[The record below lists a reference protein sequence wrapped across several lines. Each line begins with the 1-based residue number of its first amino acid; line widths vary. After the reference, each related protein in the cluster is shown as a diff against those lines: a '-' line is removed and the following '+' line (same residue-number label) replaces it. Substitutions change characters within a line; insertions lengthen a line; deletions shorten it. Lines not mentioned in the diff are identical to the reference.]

1 MGMRQQDIGLPSHR
15 MNYLR
20 ATLGMLAVVAL
31 QACGGSEE
39 EGSRGPSG
47 GQRGAWGGR
56 PGGAEIASIP
66 VKTETVE
73 RAEMTSYIETHARLE
88 AERWV
93 DVVARAQGLVERLA
107 AEEGDAVQ
115 AGDILV
121 QLEKRELKLQMEQ
134 ARVAVEGANAR
145 HDRAKTLHE
154 RQLVSQEEF
163 EDATHQLQNAKVNL
177 SEARLQ
183 LEYADVRASIAG
195 VVMVRN
201 VEQGDLVRSNEV
213 VFSVADLEPLQA
225 KIRVPEKRMTQLRKG
240 QEARVSVDPVP
251 DRVFPAQVRMIN
263 PGVDPASGTVKVTL
277 DVPTGGV
284 LQPGMFATIR
294 IVTDRRP
301 DALVIP
307 KKALVLE
314 TDEEDVFV
322 VREGKAARVQVELGY
337 VDGDRVEVRSGL
349 RPGDQVVTVGHEG
362 LKEGASVRI
371 VGADIA
377 NTPSPVVEAD
387 GQGQRALPDS
397 ARFVARAKERG
408 LSDED
413 AAARY
418 TAMKKRMA
426 EGGSRSRGDR

>member
-1 MGMRQQDIGLPSHR
+1 MRQQHSDKQPRSLT
-15 MNYLR
+15 YLR
-20 ATLGMLAVVAL
+20 LILGSLAVVAL

-39 EGSRGPSG
+39 EGGSRPSG
-47 GQRGAWGGR
+47 AQRGAWGDRSG
-56 PGGAEIASIP
+56 GGATASIP
-66 VKTETVE
+66 VKTEAVE

-93 DVVARAQGLVERLA
+93 DVVSRTQGLVERLA
-107 AEEGDAVQ
+107 VEEGDEVQ
-115 AGDILV
+115 AGDVLV
-121 QLEKRELKLQMEQ
+121 QLDKSELKLQMEQ
-134 ARVAVEGANAR
+134 ARVTLEGAQAR
-145 HDRAKTLHE
+145 HDRAEALHE

-163 EDATHQLQNAKVNL
+163 EDAIHQLQNAEVNL
-177 SEARLQ
+177 KAARLQ

-225 KIRVPEKRMTQLRKG
+225 RIRVPEKRMTQLRKG
-240 QEARVSVDPVP
+240 QEARVTVDPVP
-251 DRVFPAQVRMIN
+251 DRVFPAQVRMIS
-263 PGVDPASGTVKVTL
+263 PGVDPTSGTVKVTL
-277 DVPTGGV
+277 DIPSNGM
-284 LQPGMFATIR
+284 LRPGMFATIR

-301 DALVIP
+301 NALVIP

-314 TDEEDVFV
+314 TDEEDVYV
-322 VREGKAARVQVELGY
+322 VREGKAERVQVDLGY
-337 VDGDRVEVRSGL
+337 VDGDRVEVRGGL

-362 LKEGASVRI
+362 LKEGASVRV
-371 VGADIA
+371 VGAD
-377 NTPSPVVEAD
+377 TSHEAPASVD
-387 GQGQRALPDS
+387 AGGREQRALPDS
-397 ARFVARAKERG
+397 ATFIARAKERG

-426 EGGSRSRGDR
+426 EGGGSSRGGR